1 MKKKKNY
8 KFLLGMTLI
17 LSPFILILI
26 GIVFGVF
33 LDIILFQLFVC
44 FSLLIMLPAFITG
57 SDLTYK

>member
-44 FSLLIMLPAFITG
+44 FSLLIMLPAFIIG